1 MLKSL
6 LFTSLVCLSL
16 GGGALS
22 SPYLGDTI
30 DTNEVVPFGDYP
42 KLLPIGSIEGLDF
55 SDNSL
60 YYNSYDGDLIDRGI
74 VHFRNDAPI
83 VKSGVVLTSAIGGTR
98 GSPIRIAMYI
108 TTIPFYNSVMVE
120 EAVEGDNYFLNKKSE
135 VLFLHLI
142 FSSSSESE
150 LDSTAMISIPLGFR
164 ENADNYKPF
173 KWWEDVSYKGGS
185 MVLGDNYYQGF
196 FKAKQTNAV
205 SLWFYYY
212 NLTLKIGS
220 KLYYEEHGT
229 TYVHTTVNDIYL
241 DTDEFVKFFGG
252 NDRARAFR
260 NMEWDETLLLEKS
273 FYELNYFSLNRVPL
287 VSVGLDY
294 LIAYQEGYDDGL
306 NQNINNGGLF
316 SVFIS
321 MFAGLSSF
329 LAISLFPGVTIGGIA
344 LIFLVIPLTYGII
357 KLMRGGGG

>member
-6 LFTSLVCLSL
+6 LFTSLVCFAL

-30 DTNEVVPFGDYP
+30 DTNEVVPWGDYP
-42 KLLPIGSIEGLDF
+42 KLLQIGSINGLDF

-60 YYNSYDGDLIDRGI
+60 YYNSYDGYLIDRGI
-74 VHFRNDAPI
+74 VHFRNDAPN
-83 VKSGVVLTSAIGGTR
+83 VNKGVVLLENQSLQ
-98 GSPIRIAMYI
+98 SSNPIRVAMYI

-120 EAVEGDNYFLNKKSE
+120 EAYEGDNYFTNKKSE

-142 FSSSSESE
+142 FSSTSGLS
-150 LDSTAMISIPLGFR
+150 STAMISIPLGFR
-164 ENADNYKPF
+164 ANDLNNLPF
-173 KWWEDVSYKGGS
+173 KWWKDVTYKGGS
-185 MVLGDNYYQGF
+185 FVLGDNYYQGF

-205 SLWFYYY
+205 SLFFYR
-212 NLTLKIGS
+212 NPNGSGFSITS
-220 KLYYEEHGT
+220 KLYYQEHGT
-229 TYVHTTVNDIYL
+229 TYVHTTTNDIDL
-241 DTDEFVKFFGG
+241 SSSSNDFVKFFGDG
-252 NDRARAFR
+252 NDRFQR
-260 NMEWDETLLLEKS
+260 NQEWNNTMLEKT
-273 FYELNYFSLNRVPL
+273 FYELANFSLNRVPL

-294 LIAYQEGYDDGL
+294 LTAYQEGYDDGL

-316 SVFIS
+316 SVFVS